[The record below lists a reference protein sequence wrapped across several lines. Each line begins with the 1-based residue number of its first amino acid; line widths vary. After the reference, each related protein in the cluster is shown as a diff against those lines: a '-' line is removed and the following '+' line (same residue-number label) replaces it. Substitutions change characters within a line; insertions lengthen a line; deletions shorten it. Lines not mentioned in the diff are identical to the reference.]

1 MDPDLLLVGGI
12 FIILTLLT
20 GAFALLLPL
29 SRQLAR
35 FLEFRMRDKAAPVS
49 NLEGEVRELRALV
62 EGLELK
68 LNSINDRQEFLEK
81 VMDGRA
87 TDPLKLPR

>member
-1 MDPDLLLVGGI
+1 MDPDLILAGGI
-12 FIILTLLT
+12 FIVLTILT

-35 FLEFRMRDKAAPVS
+35 FLEFRMRDKAAASP

-62 EGLELK
+62 EGLEHK
-68 LNSINDRQEFLEK
+68 LHSVSDRQEFLEK
-81 VMDGRA
+81 VLESRGS
-87 TDPLKLPR
+87 DPLKLPR

>member
-1 MDPDLLLVGGI
+1 MDPDLILIGGI
-12 FIILTLLT
+12 FIVLTILT

-35 FLEFRMRDKAAPVS
+35 FLEFRMRDKAGSP

-62 EGLELK
+62 EGLEHK
-68 LNSINDRQEFLEK
+68 LHAVSDRQEFLEK
-81 VMDGRA
+81 VLESRDP
-87 TDPLKLPR
+87 DPLKLPR

>member
-1 MDPDLLLVGGI
+1 MDPDLILIGGI
-12 FIILTLLT
+12 FIVLTILT

-35 FLEFRMRDKAAPVS
+35 FLEFRMRDKAAASP

-62 EGLELK
+62 EGLDQK
-68 LNSINDRQEFLEK
+68 LHSVSDRQEFLEK
-81 VMDGRA
+81 VLESRDP
-87 TDPLKLPR
+87 DPLKLPR